1 MADTTLFELVSP
13 EKLVISKN
21 VSMVVVPGAEG
32 FFGVLPRHT
41 SMLSTLAPGVIN
53 VYEGDNVTDSLFVVN
68 GFAEVTEER
77 CTVLAEEVLPVDD
90 IDTDEYEKQI
100 ESLKDEASRSEGGS
114 AEKIR
119 KNAKT
124 GRPLPAAR
132 PIQSKTGRPRRTE
145 KPAGRPISASLFL
158 HFTIY

>member
-13 EKLVISKN
+13 EKLVMSKD

-77 CTVLAEEVLPVDD
+77 CTVLAEEVFELDKLD
-90 IDTDEYEKQI
+90 IEGLEGKISDLHNSAKDALGEELAILNKLINEKEKVLLAMQAAKN
-100 ESLKDEASRSEGGS
+100 SLS
-114 AEKIR
+114 
-119 KNAKT
+119 
-124 GRPLPAAR
+124 
-132 PIQSKTGRPRRTE
+132 
-145 KPAGRPISASLFL
+145 
-158 HFTIY
+158 

>member
-13 EKLVISKN
+13 EKLVMSKN
-21 VSMVVVPGAEG
+21 VSMVVVPGTEG
-32 FFGVLPRHT
+32 FFGVLPRHA

-77 CTVLAEEVLPVDD
+77 CTVLAEEVIPVDD
-90 IDTDEYEKQI
+90 IDTDKYEKQI
-100 ESLKDEASRSEGGS
+100 ESLKDEGSRSEGDS

-119 KNAKT
+119 KNIEEREQILAAMIKAKN
-124 GRPLPAAR
+124 
-132 PIQSKTGRPRRTE
+132 
-145 KPAGRPISASLFL
+145 
-158 HFTIY
+158 H

>member
-13 EKLVISKN
+13 EKLVMSKN

-53 VYEGDNVTDSLFVVN
+53 IYEGDNVTDSLFVVN

-77 CTVLAEEVLPVDD
+77 CTVLAEEVIPVDD
-90 IDTDEYEKQI
+90 IDTDKYEKQI
-100 ESLKDEASRSEGGS
+100 ESLKDEASRSEGDS

-119 KNAKT
+119 KNIEEREQILAAMIKAK
-124 GRPLPAAR
+124 
-132 PIQSKTGRPRRTE
+132 
-145 KPAGRPISASLFL
+145 
-158 HFTIY
+158 HH